1 MQRRGLRVVLVDL
14 DLHLGDV
21 LSFLDVAGTYSIT
34 DVLANMNRLDR
45 DLLATS
51 VTKHRSGIS
60 VLAQS
65 SKVEEAEQIKAQDV
79 SALLEFLRRNYD
91 FVIVDGVRGFDE
103 LSLAALDG
111 SQHVFLALTQDVPAV
126 RNGQRC
132 LELFGRLQYDQQRI
146 KILLNRYQKASKIT
160 VEVVSETL
168 GQPLTHTISNDFILL
183 IDAINRG
190 RVARRCGAAREDY
203 PGRRGARSRTC
214 CRSARRACAA
224 RACSGRCSARRSP
237 MGLRDRLSKR
247 PEPATGSHATGT
259 HATPTRQVVQ
269 LPGAG
274 NADSYHELKHELHQK
289 LIEKIDLATI
299 EKLPREQLRDELRLI
314 LNQILAVSD
323 LPLNRVEREQMVEEL
338 LDEVTGL
345 GPLEPLLADTTISD
359 IMVNGYAT
367 CYIERFGK
375 LELTPIRFRD
385 NAHLQQIIVRI
396 VSRVGRRIDES
407 SPMADARLP
416 DGARVNAIIPPLAI
430 DGPVLSIRR
439 FGGSPLRVKDMIAIN
454 SATPEMLA
462 FLAACVKA
470 KLNCLISGGTGT
482 GKTTMLN
489 ALSSFIPEN
498 ERVLTIEDAA
508 ELQLQQRHVVR
519 LETRPPNI
527 EGKGEVLARDLVKN
541 ALRMRPDRIVI
552 GECRGGE
559 VLDMLQAMNTG
570 HEGSMTTVHA
580 NTPRDALSR
589 VEAMVGMG
597 GIQMSEALIRQ
608 TIARSLNVIIQLS
621 RGTDGKRRITSIAE
635 ITGHPGGR
643 DHDAGDLQVRAAG
656 RRRRRQ
662 DHRRLPVHRHPA
674 ARARSH
680 RALRHQPRRDHQAV
694 PVRPRTVKFIVI
706 GVVGLTAVVLL
717 EALVYTMRYLSDRR
731 KRRAE
736 APAVGAGQRRRRA
749 AAGGRAAHGQAGRQP
764 GHRCA
769 ASIDEGRGAAGGAPR
784 ADRAGNHRRAAA
796 RLHGHRRAARLHA
809 RRHRPG
815 RHHVP
820 DPGRAVRPA
829 AAVLRHVQAQPAQRA
844 SCRSSCPTRWR

>member
-1 MQRRGLRVVLVDL
+1 
-14 DLHLGDV
+14 
-21 LSFLDVAGTYSIT
+21 
-34 DVLANMNRLDR
+34 
-45 DLLATS
+45 
-51 VTKHRSGIS
+51 
-60 VLAQS
+60 
-65 SKVEEAEQIKAQDV
+65 
-79 SALLEFLRRNYD
+79 
-91 FVIVDGVRGFDE
+91 
-103 LSLAALDG
+103 
-111 SQHVFLALTQDVPAV
+111 
-126 RNGQRC
+126 
-132 LELFGRLQYDQQRI
+132 
-146 KILLNRYQKASKIT
+146 
-160 VEVVSETL
+160 
-168 GQPLTHTISNDFILL
+168 
-183 IDAINRG
+183 
-190 RVARRCGAAREDY
+190 
-203 PGRRGARSRTC
+203 
-214 CRSARRACAA
+214 
-224 RACSGRCSARRSP
+224 
-237 MGLRDRLSKR
+237 MGLRDRLSKK
-247 PEPATGSHATGT
+247 PEPATGSYATGT

-314 LNQILAVSD
+314 LNQILATSD

-527 EGKGEVLARDLVKN
+527 EGKGEVIARDLVKN

-635 ITGHPGGR
+635 IT
-643 DHDAGDLQVRAAG
+643 DIQAGVITMQEIFKFEQQGVDAAG
-656 RRRRRQ
+656 KIIGDFRFTGIR
-662 DHRRLPVHRHPA
+662 P
-674 ARARSH
+674 
-680 RALRHQPRRDHQAV
+680 RALDR
-694 PVRPRTVKFIVI
+694 I
-706 GVVGLTAVVLL
+706 
-717 EALVYTMRYLSDRR
+717 ERYGINP
-731 KRRAE
+731 AE
-736 APAVGAGQRRRRA
+736 IIKPY
-749 AAGGRAAHGQAGRQP
+749 
-764 GHRCA
+764 
-769 ASIDEGRGAAGGAPR
+769 
-784 ADRAGNHRRAAA
+784 
-796 RLHGHRRAARLHA
+796 L
-809 RRHRPG
+809 
-815 RHHVP
+815 
-820 DPGRAVRPA
+820 
-829 AAVLRHVQAQPAQRA
+829 
-844 SCRSSCPTRWR
+844 

>member
-1 MQRRGLRVVLVDL
+1 
-14 DLHLGDV
+14 
-21 LSFLDVAGTYSIT
+21 
-34 DVLANMNRLDR
+34 
-45 DLLATS
+45 
-51 VTKHRSGIS
+51 
-60 VLAQS
+60 
-65 SKVEEAEQIKAQDV
+65 
-79 SALLEFLRRNYD
+79 
-91 FVIVDGVRGFDE
+91 
-103 LSLAALDG
+103 
-111 SQHVFLALTQDVPAV
+111 
-126 RNGQRC
+126 
-132 LELFGRLQYDQQRI
+132 
-146 KILLNRYQKASKIT
+146 
-160 VEVVSETL
+160 
-168 GQPLTHTISNDFILL
+168 
-183 IDAINRG
+183 
-190 RVARRCGAAREDY
+190 
-203 PGRRGARSRTC
+203 
-214 CRSARRACAA
+214 
-224 RACSGRCSARRSP
+224 
-237 MGLRDRLSKR
+237 
-247 PEPATGSHATGT
+247 
-259 HATPTRQVVQ
+259 VVQ
-269 LPGAG
+269 LPGAS
-274 NADSYHELKHELHQK
+274 NADSYHELKHELHTK

-489 ALSSFIPEN
+489 ALSSFIPET

-597 GIQMSEALIRQ
+597 GIQMSETLIRQ

-635 ITGHPGGR
+635 IT
-643 DHDAGDLQVRAAG
+643 DIQAGVITMQEIFKFEQQGVDAAG
-656 RRRRRQ
+656 KVVGEFRFTGIR
-662 DHRRLPVHRHPA
+662 P
-674 ARARSH
+674 
-680 RALRHQPRRDHQAV
+680 RALDR
-694 PVRPRTVKFIVI
+694 I
-706 GVVGLTAVVLL
+706 
-717 EALVYTMRYLSDRR
+717 ERYGINP
-731 KRRAE
+731 AE
-736 APAVGAGQRRRRA
+736 IIKPY
-749 AAGGRAAHGQAGRQP
+749 
-764 GHRCA
+764 
-769 ASIDEGRGAAGGAPR
+769 
-784 ADRAGNHRRAAA
+784 
-796 RLHGHRRAARLHA
+796 L
-809 RRHRPG
+809 
-815 RHHVP
+815 
-820 DPGRAVRPA
+820 
-829 AAVLRHVQAQPAQRA
+829 
-844 SCRSSCPTRWR
+844 

>member
-1 MQRRGLRVVLVDL
+1 
-14 DLHLGDV
+14 
-21 LSFLDVAGTYSIT
+21 
-34 DVLANMNRLDR
+34 
-45 DLLATS
+45 
-51 VTKHRSGIS
+51 
-60 VLAQS
+60 
-65 SKVEEAEQIKAQDV
+65 
-79 SALLEFLRRNYD
+79 
-91 FVIVDGVRGFDE
+91 
-103 LSLAALDG
+103 
-111 SQHVFLALTQDVPAV
+111 
-126 RNGQRC
+126 
-132 LELFGRLQYDQQRI
+132 
-146 KILLNRYQKASKIT
+146 
-160 VEVVSETL
+160 
-168 GQPLTHTISNDFILL
+168 
-183 IDAINRG
+183 
-190 RVARRCGAAREDY
+190 
-203 PGRRGARSRTC
+203 
-214 CRSARRACAA
+214 
-224 RACSGRCSARRSP
+224 
-237 MGLRDRLSKR
+237 MGLRDRLSKK
-247 PEPATGSHATGT
+247 PEPTTGSFTTSA
-259 HATPTRQVVQ
+259 ATPTRQVVQ
-269 LPGAG
+269 LPGAS

-439 FGGSPLRVKDMIAIN
+439 FGGSPLRVKDMVAIN

-489 ALSSFIPEN
+489 ALSSFIPET
-498 ERVLTIEDAA
+498 ERVVTIEDAA

-597 GIQMSEALIRQ
+597 GVNMSEALIRQ

-621 RGTDGKRRITSIAE
+621 RGTDGKRRITSVAE
-635 ITGHPGGR
+635 IT
-643 DHDAGDLQVRAAG
+643 DIQAGVITMQEIFKFEQQGVDAAG
-656 RRRRRQ
+656 KIVGDFRFTGIR
-662 DHRRLPVHRHPA
+662 P
-674 ARARSH
+674 
-680 RALRHQPRRDHQAV
+680 RALDR
-694 PVRPRTVKFIVI
+694 I
-706 GVVGLTAVVLL
+706 
-717 EALVYTMRYLSDRR
+717 ERYGINP
-731 KRRAE
+731 AE
-736 APAVGAGQRRRRA
+736 IIKPY
-749 AAGGRAAHGQAGRQP
+749 
-764 GHRCA
+764 
-769 ASIDEGRGAAGGAPR
+769 
-784 ADRAGNHRRAAA
+784 
-796 RLHGHRRAARLHA
+796 L
-809 RRHRPG
+809 
-815 RHHVP
+815 
-820 DPGRAVRPA
+820 
-829 AAVLRHVQAQPAQRA
+829 
-844 SCRSSCPTRWR
+844 